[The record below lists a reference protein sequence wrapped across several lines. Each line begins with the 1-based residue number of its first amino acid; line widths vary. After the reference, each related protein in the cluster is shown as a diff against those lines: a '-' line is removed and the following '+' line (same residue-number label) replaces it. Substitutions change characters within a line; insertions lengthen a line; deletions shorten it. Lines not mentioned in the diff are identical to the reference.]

1 MQIKRENVSL
11 INKNHMPI
19 PWHSFAGENDS
30 TPVREASLIEKSTV
44 VGRVGFMLLSCG
56 TGAWRVRSSMN
67 AVARELGITCA
78 ADIGL
83 VSIEFTCIDGGE
95 SYTQV
100 LTLTN
105 TGVNTSKLARIETF
119 VSDFP
124 KKYCHLSVD
133 EIHQKL
139 DEQDKVKDS
148 YRPVSLGLAAGFA
161 CSAFTLLLGGGPIE
175 MFCAFF
181 GAFVG
186 NWLRVLLIRRRFTL
200 VLHVA
205 VSVAVACLVYSGL
218 FEILVLTAGVSMQHE
233 AGYIC
238 SMLFIIPGFPFI
250 TSGIDLAKL
259 DMRSGLERLFYA
271 FWIIMVATLV
281 AWIMALALKLRP
293 MDFIPLGLSSLE
305 LLLFRAAASF
315 SGVFGFS
322 IMFNS
327 HYKMAATAGVIG
339 AVVNTLRLELIDLF
353 AIPPAASAFVCVF
366 LAGIMASLL
375 KPSSGYPRI
384 SITVPSIVI
393 MVPGLYL
400 YKAIYNLGTG
410 VITDAAHWFTEAILI
425 MIALPLGLI
434 FARIFTDKEFRYS
447 I

>member
-1 MQIKRENVSL
+1 
-11 INKNHMPI
+11 
-19 PWHSFAGENDS
+19 
-30 TPVREASLIEKSTV
+30 
-44 VGRVGFMLLSCG
+44 
-56 TGAWRVRSSMN
+56 
-67 AVARELGITCA
+67 
-78 ADIGL
+78 
-83 VSIEFTCIDGGE
+83 
-95 SYTQV
+95 
-100 LTLTN
+100 
-105 TGVNTSKLARIETF
+105 
-119 VSDFP
+119 
-124 KKYCHLSVD
+124 
-133 EIHQKL
+133 
-139 DEQDKVKDS
+139 
-148 YRPVSLGLAAGFA
+148 
-161 CSAFTLLLGGGPIE
+161 